1 MLQMAS
7 VGLDCYKWHQSQ
19 TLGDVQVRRLSPEVG
34 GGHAAAC
41 QQRRWAPKGG
51 GLGGL
56 TLIGEEN
63 KCQRGHWVS
72 KRGVDWGVSH

>member
-1 MLQMAS
+1 MPAR
-7 VGLDCYKWHQSQ
+7 
-19 TLGDVQVRRLSPEVG
+19 TLGLE
-34 GGHAAAC
+34 
-41 QQRRWAPKGG
+41 KGG

-72 KRGVDWGVSH
+72 KRGVDWGVSR